1 MYKDKNFTLL
11 GVSLDR
17 KEDRQAWL
25 SAIKKDGLEWT
36 QVSDL
41 KYWYNDVAK
50 LYDVRAVPQNYLIG
64 PDGKIIAKNLR
75 GEALLRKLEE
85 VVRH

>member
-17 KEDRQAWL
+17 KGEKDAWL
-25 SAIKKDGLEWT
+25 AAIRKDGLEWP

-50 LYDVRAVPQNYLIG
+50 LYDVRSVPQNYLIG

-75 GEALLRKLEE
+75 GEELLRKLEE
-85 VVRH
+85 IIRP